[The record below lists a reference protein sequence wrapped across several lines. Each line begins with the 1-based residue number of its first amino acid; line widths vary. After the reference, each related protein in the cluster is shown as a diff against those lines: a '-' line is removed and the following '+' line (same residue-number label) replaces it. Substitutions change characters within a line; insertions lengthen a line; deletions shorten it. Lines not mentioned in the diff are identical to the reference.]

1 MLARHS
7 YFYGTEQ
14 QTEFETTHFTPGLCY
29 FWSFLH
35 DVYLREPAEL
45 SSMVNMRR
53 ETVDQSQPI
62 DSYRAGLLEINQ
74 QLKEVLVGDHGL

>member
-1 MLARHS
+1 
-7 YFYGTEQ
+7 
-14 QTEFETTHFTPGLCY
+14 
-29 FWSFLH
+29 
-35 DVYLREPAEL
+35 
-45 SSMVNMRR
+45 MVNMRR